1 MASYPKVRK
10 GESLNFPAGLQNDLI
25 DLLNANGGGVA
36 SGLVGLAAQ
45 GVVVMVKNTSG
56 SDRARWDTMALSTT
70 LRIAL
75 GSTGKESVV
84 FSAIAS
90 DPAKPAAILQE
101 PIANNKLGRALIFGY
116 TLAKVAAGSA
126 STFAAKA
133 NSSSKLAVDALGSVR
148 LLAAASVSAETIV
161 PVLVGVAAG
170 GGGTGLAKSPVGGIP
185 AQSGSTPGVASCS
198 PAELY
203 DDAGTIKIRVV
214 SGADPILIY
223 NTTSIASKSEKW
235 IQWKT
240 DGERKIID
248 VDDCNAG
255 GGALTINGGT
265 P

>member
-1 MASYPKVRK
+1 MASYPKVKR
-10 GESLNFPAGLQNDLI
+10 GDPLNFPAGLQNDLI
-25 DLLNANGGGVA
+25 DLLNANGGVA

-133 NSSSKLAVDALGSVR
+133 NSSSKLVVDALGPVR
-148 LLAAASVSAETIV
+148 LLASASVSAETIV
-161 PVLVGVAAG
+161 PVLVGVAGSA

-223 NTTSIASKSEKW
+223 NSTSIASKSEKW

-255 GGALTINGGT
+255 GGALTIDGGT

>member
-1 MASYPKVRK
+1 MASYKKVAK
-10 GESLNFPAGLQNDLI
+10 GDPLNFPAGLQNDLI
-25 DLLNANGGGVA
+25 DLLNANGGVSSA
-36 SGLVGLAAQ
+36 VVGLAAQ
-45 GVVVMVKNTSG
+45 GVIVKVKNTSG
-56 SDRARWDTMALSTT
+56 NDRARWDTMALSTT

-75 GSTGKESVV
+75 GSTGKESVI

-101 PIANNKLGRALIFGY
+101 PIANGKFGKALIFGY
-116 TLAKVAAGSA
+116 TLAKVSAGSA
-126 STFAAKA
+126 SIFAAKA
-133 NSSSKLAVDALGSVR
+133 NSSSKLAVEAAGSVR

-161 PVLVGVAAG
+161 PVLVGVAG
-170 GGGTGLAKSPVGGIP
+170 SGGGTGLAKSPVGGIP
-185 AQSGSTPGVASCS
+185 AQSGSTPGVASCT

-214 SGADPILIY
+214 SGADAILIY

-255 GGALTINGGT
+255 GGAVTINGGT